1 MKVFFKVIFPATF
14 MWLAFTAPAGAQ
26 NMMAGPGMT
35 GPAMTNGGTFGM
47 MNGMAGSP
55 VVGADGTAYLVT
67 YVPGSNPGAV
77 PSNASFQSKVVAV
90 TSAGAVSSMTLSGIV
105 SRPAVSGNL
114 LIASASLPDF
124 NDYTMFGSYG
134 SNAPSGQSVVY
145 ILSLPFSASARPV
158 AVSVDGSF
166 VSAPVIDASRNR
178 VLVTTT
184 DFGYGMMSGSST
196 YNTMYGNY
204 NPNAAT
210 AKSYL
215 YSINF
220 DGTYTRV
227 PLQ

>member
-1 MKVFFKVIFPATF
+1 MQMFFKVIFPAIF
-14 MWLAFTAPAGAQ
+14 VWLTFTAPSGAQ
-26 NMMAGPGMT
+26 MMAGPGMI

-67 YVPGSNPGAV
+67 YVRGSSPGAV
-77 PSNASFQSKVVAV
+77 PSNASFQSTIIAV
-90 TSAGAVSSMTLSGIV
+90 TPAGAVSSMIVSGIV

-124 NDYTMFGSYG
+124 NDYTMMGSFGSN
-134 SNAPSGQSVVY
+134 SPSGQSVVY
-145 ILSLPFSASARPV
+145 LLSLPFSASARPV

-166 VSAPVIDASRNR
+166 VSTPVIDAPHNR
-178 VLVTTT
+178 VFVTTT

-196 YNTMYGNY
+196 YNAMYGNY
-204 NPNAAT
+204 NVNAAT

-220 DGTYTRV
+220 DGTYTKV